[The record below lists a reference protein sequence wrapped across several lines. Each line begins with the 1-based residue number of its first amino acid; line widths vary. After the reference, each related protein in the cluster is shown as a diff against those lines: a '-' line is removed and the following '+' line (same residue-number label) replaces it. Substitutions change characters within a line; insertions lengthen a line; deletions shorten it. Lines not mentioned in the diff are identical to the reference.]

1 MVLATDMSLHFQ
13 QIKERI
19 KVISILKI
27 SKHASMQGYSVSESL
42 LMLGRKWKS
51 RVRLRIHLIEDLRW
65 DLLFMQLIFHILQK
79 FGICIRDGLM
89 ALSKNF
95 LDRFAIK
102 SSKWPDFVVLY
113 VNNLR
118 AMLNENLVYRFRR
131 SVIGSQPLFLK
142 VKLAS
147 SILSFHQ
154 RIQLFVNYLQQWTV
168 CWSQMLRQ

>member
-13 QIKERI
+13 QIKESI
-19 KVISILKI
+19 KVIRTVIIPEKRILKI
-27 SKHASMQGYSVSESL
+27 SKHASMQRYSVSESF

-51 RVRLRIHLIEDLRW
+51 RVQHQIHLTEDPRW

-102 SSKWPDFVVLY
+102 SSKWPDFGVLY
-113 VNNLR
+113 INDNLR
-118 AMLNENLVYRFRR
+118 AMLNENLVYRFRH
-131 SVIGSQPLFLK
+131 SVIGNRPLFRK
-142 VKLAS
+142 VKLGS

-154 RIQLFVNYLQQWTV
+154 RIQLFVNYLQQ
-168 CWSQMLRQ
+168 

>member
-1 MVLATDMSLHFQ
+1 
-13 QIKERI
+13 
-19 KVISILKI
+19 
-27 SKHASMQGYSVSESL
+27 
-42 LMLGRKWKS
+42 
-51 RVRLRIHLIEDLRW
+51 
-65 DLLFMQLIFHILQK
+65 MQLIFHILRK

-113 VNNLR
+113 VNNNLR

-131 SVIGSQPLFLK
+131 SVIGNQPLFRK
-142 VKLAS
+142 VKLGS

-154 RIQLFVNYLQQWTV
+154 RIQLFVNYLQQ
-168 CWSQMLRQ
+168 